1 MTGTL
6 SLPSS
11 ALHRM
16 ACSDWLDAQHHA
28 HLDIAGCH
36 WVVITDKEYFIKT
49 LTLNKTPGV
58 SATKGN
64 AFFYFMNWVFNCTNC
79 NLIPASS
86 VCWYWSP
93 LAARKWQARRHGI
106 IAQEAFPGLWLD
118 TLRWR
123 VLGAGLWWKW
133 KVTPGQSALS
143 GILWRRQRNVSDSR
157 LLS

>member
-1 MTGTL
+1 MTRTL

-11 ALHRM
+11 ALPRSLPRAATGWMHRIKHIWT
-16 ACSDWLDAQHHA
+16 AR
-28 HLDIAGCH
+28 
-36 WVVITDKEYFIKT
+36 ITEKEYFIKT
-49 LTLNKTPGV
+49 LTLNKTDGV
-58 SATKGN
+58 SATKGK
-64 AFFYFMNWVFNCTNC
+64 AFFYFTNLVYNCTNC
-79 NLIPASS
+79 NWIPASS
-86 VCWYWSP
+86 VWWYWS
-93 LAARKWQARRHGI
+93 LLSAQQWQARRHGI